1 MKRLSGSSVA
11 LYALT
16 TLMSLLFACLIV
28 WARECP

>member
-1 MKRLSGSSVA
+1 MARFIGSPGA

-16 TLMSLLFACLIV
+16 TLLSLLFACLIA

>member
-1 MKRLSGSSVA
+1 MQRVLGSSVA

-16 TLMSLLFACLIV
+16 TLLSLLFACLIA